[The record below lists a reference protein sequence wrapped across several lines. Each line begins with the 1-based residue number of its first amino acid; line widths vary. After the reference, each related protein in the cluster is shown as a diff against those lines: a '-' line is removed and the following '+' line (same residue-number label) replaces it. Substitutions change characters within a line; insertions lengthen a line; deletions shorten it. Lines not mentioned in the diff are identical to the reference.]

1 MIGIIRK
8 VIKLSFGLWVRGDN
22 FSLLNERQELVD
34 IRSSDY
40 NNLHFFPVG
49 LFGFDIAARI
59 ASSNTCFKP
68 S

>member
-1 MIGIIRK
+1 MIYIFKK
-8 VIKLSFGLWVRGDN
+8 VIKLSFGVGVQGDN
-22 FSLLNERQELVD
+22 FTLLNERQELVD
-34 IRSSDY
+34 IHSSDY
-40 NNLHFFPVG
+40 NKLHFFPVG